1 MKKRR
6 QKNPY
11 DFFYEDIYERVL
23 HEMQSMIEDIY
34 FIEKLQKKLRL
45 GLRLNKQFINDLSTN
60 VLPVWIPETKE
71 TNYYPLK
78 TGNIKP
84 KIFVESERLIDIM
97 EGDEDVSITVEIP
110 DVEKNDID
118 LYITADSLEIT
129 VDSPLLKYQKMLRL
143 PCDVNVET
151 ARATYRNGVLDVV
164 IKKNSKLRK

>member
-23 HEMQSMIEDIY
+23 HEMQSIIEDIN
-34 FIEKLQKKLRL
+34 FIEELQKKLRL
-45 GLRLNKQFINDLSTN
+45 GLEFNKQFICDSSTN
-60 VLPVWIPETKE
+60 VLPVCVPKNKE
-71 TNYYPLK
+71 TNSYPLK

-97 EGDEDVSITVEIP
+97 EGDEDIAVTVEIS

-118 LYITADSLEIT
+118 LYITEDSLEIK
-129 VDSPLLKYQKMLRL
+129 VDSTLLKYCKILKF

-151 ARATYRNGVLDVV
+151 ARATFRNGILDVV